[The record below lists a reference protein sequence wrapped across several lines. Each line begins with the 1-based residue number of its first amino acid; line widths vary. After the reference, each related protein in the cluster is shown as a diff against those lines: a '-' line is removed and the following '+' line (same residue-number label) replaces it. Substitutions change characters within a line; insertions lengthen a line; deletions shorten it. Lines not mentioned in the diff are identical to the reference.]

1 MLCRIILTLRDG
13 RVLKKE
19 KKDYEGFQTHPIGWE
34 TVHRKFDNLSSPYA
48 DPSLRREI
56 AEAVPRLEEIQVAD
70 LMRMLAKVR
79 FPPAPG
85 SGSRG

>member
-1 MLCRIILTLRDG
+1 MPCSIILTLRDG

-19 KKDYEGFQTHPIGWE
+19 KKDYEGFQTHPVGWE
-34 TVHRKFDNLSSPYA
+34 TVHEKFDKLSSPYA

-56 AEAVPRLEEIQVAD
+56 GEAVPRLEEIQIAD

-79 FPPAPG
+79 VPPAPG
-85 SGSRG
+85 TGSKG